1 MRLQSKEI
9 QTIIQIAKDIYGET
23 VQVYLFGSRLN
34 DEKRGGDIDLL
45 VRSTGEKKG
54 VLARIRMTARLKL
67 HLGDQKIDV
76 IGDHEDS
83 PVVNIPMSADCYSNL
98 TTEQVR
104 CIDQFIFRFSKL
116 QDSMGAKIFRYIL
129 EYLDEDIT
137 ALPMRDILNRLERYL
152 IIPSADEWTYIREL
166 RNEISHDYPLL
177 ETDVA
182 AILNE
187 LFSKTDII
195 FSIYSKLKSVFN
207 NNRHA

>member
-83 PVVNIPMSADCYSNL
+83 PVVQEALKNGIQLNSQDYS
-98 TTEQVR
+98 
-104 CIDQFIFRFSKL
+104 
-116 QDSMGAKIFRYIL
+116 
-129 EYLDEDIT
+129 
-137 ALPMRDILNRLERYL
+137 
-152 IIPSADEWTYIREL
+152 
-166 RNEISHDYPLL
+166 LL
-177 ETDVA
+177 ETDVTV
-182 AILNE
+182 ILNE
-187 LFSKTDII
+187 LFSKSA
-195 FSIYSKLKSVFN
+195 FKG
-207 NNRHA
+207 NRHA

>member
-67 HLGDQKIDV
+67 HWATKIDV

-83 PVVNIPMSADCYSNL
+83 PVVQ
-98 TTEQVR
+98 E
-104 CIDQFIFRFSKL
+104 
-116 QDSMGAKIFRYIL
+116 
-129 EYLDEDIT
+129 
-137 ALPMRDILNRLERYL
+137 ALKNGIQL
-152 IIPSADEWTYIREL
+152 I
-166 RNEISHDYPLL
+166 
-177 ETDVA
+177 
-182 AILNE
+182 
-187 LFSKTDII
+187 
-195 FSIYSKLKSVFN
+195 
-207 NNRHA
+207 

>member
-83 PVVNIPMSADCYSNL
+83 PVVRN
-98 TTEQVR
+98 TTDMTE
-104 CIDQFIFRFSKL
+104 K
-116 QDSMGAKIFRYIL
+116 KIHRIIL
-129 EYLDEDIT
+129 CLKRM
-137 ALPMRDILNRLERYL
+137 LP
-152 IIPSADEWTYIREL
+152 S
-166 RNEISHDYPLL
+166 
-177 ETDVA
+177 
-182 AILNE
+182 
-187 LFSKTDII
+187 F
-195 FSIYSKLKSVFN
+195 
-207 NNRHA
+207 